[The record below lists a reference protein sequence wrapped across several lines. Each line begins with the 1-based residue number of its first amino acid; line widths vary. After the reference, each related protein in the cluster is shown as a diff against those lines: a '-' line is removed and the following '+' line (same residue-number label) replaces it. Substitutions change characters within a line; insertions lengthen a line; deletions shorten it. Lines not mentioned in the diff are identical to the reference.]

1 MQINSVDFIR
11 TTLTEKL
18 SPTTL
23 EVIDDS
29 ALHAGHVGA
38 EGGGHYT
45 VAIAAPDFE
54 GKNLV
59 QCHRLV
65 YEALGDVVGN
75 EIHALSIRVIHKK

>member
-11 TTLTEKL
+11 RKLAETL
-18 SPTTL
+18 SPTEL
-23 EVIDDS
+23 EIIDDG

-45 VAIAAPDFE
+45 VIIACPEFE
-54 GKNLV
+54 GKSLI

-65 YEALGDVVGN
+65 YQALGDTVGN
-75 EIHALSIRVIHKK
+75 EIHALRIQIK